1 MRISELA
8 TARSRIYTRQPE
20 RDSAMKAYLNAIL
33 FFAFLSAS
41 GFAVRFLFL
50 SDVVPV
56 SEGDQTRGRVLAA
69 FILRSIE
76 NTGWFGLLIT
86 LLFGLGWLV
95 ARSIQRRV
103 R

>member
-1 MRISELA
+1 
-8 TARSRIYTRQPE
+8 
-20 RDSAMKAYLNAIL
+20 MKAYLNAIL

-41 GFAVRFLFL
+41 GFAVRFLLL

-56 SEGDQTRGRVLAA
+56 SEGDQSSGRVLAA

-86 LLFGLGWLV
+86 VLFGLVWPLP
-95 ARSIQRRV
+95 AMSNV
-103 R
+103 RFANGRTGSD